1 MSEGTGQL
9 FRELDILE
17 EKFTPINEKYK
28 GNNIEVDSELNTIPE
43 REYESDTKRVI
54 KWE

>member
-28 GNNIEVDSELNTIPE
+28 GNNTEGHSELYTMLE
-43 REYESDTKRVI
+43 G
-54 KWE
+54 